1 MGTQFVRIP
10 PPDPCALPPRAPKS
24 NQKQLV
30 LCVKS
35 IFMSPEWTN
44 GRGTPPV
51 RWLQQ
56 HFFRKTSQTLAT
68 ATLLMFF
75 TWFHTFYITSFFFVE
90 KLQPF
95 YIEMAPSRSPQ
106 ALQHFWYVFYFVTL
120 SPFFVEKLQA
130 FYIGIA
136 PSSSPQALQHF
147 WYCFYFV
154 MCLHPVSF
162 FVLKNSRPSA

>member
-1 MGTQFVRIP
+1 
-10 PPDPCALPPRAPKS
+10 
-24 NQKQLV
+24 
-30 LCVKS
+30 
-35 IFMSPEWTN
+35 MSPEWTN

-68 ATLLMFF
+68 ATFLMFF
-75 TWFHTFYITSFFFVE
+75 TWFYNFYITSFFFVE

-95 YIEMAPSRSPQ
+95 YIVMAPSRSPQ
-106 ALQHFWYVFYFVTL
+106 ALRHFWYVFYFVTL

-147 WYCFYFV
+147 WYCVYFV

-162 FVLKNSRPSA
+162 CYWTTQGLLHRNCSLKEPPGHTATFQGTSNNHPEAPRDL